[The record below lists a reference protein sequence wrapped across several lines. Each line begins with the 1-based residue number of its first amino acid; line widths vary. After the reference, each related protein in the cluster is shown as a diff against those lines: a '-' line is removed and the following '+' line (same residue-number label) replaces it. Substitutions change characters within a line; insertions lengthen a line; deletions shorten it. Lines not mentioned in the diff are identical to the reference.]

1 MTQFLRRFIGALML
15 DAGAY
20 EDIESDRHA
29 GMQSVVVV
37 AAVCLAGG
45 TCAVG
50 LGSGA
55 ASFVT
60 GAIIALSG
68 WLVWAATIVALGTGP
83 MADVD
88 TRTDIRELLR
98 VLGYAAAPGVF
109 VALAAMRPV
118 APLIFVIVSAWMIA
132 AAVMAVRQALDYRS
146 TVRAIAVS
154 VVAFLVSAGML
165 VAIAFTFTARV
176 SSS

>member
-98 VLGYAAAPGVF
+98 VLGSVT
-109 VALAAMRPV
+109 
-118 APLIFVIVSAWMIA
+118 PL
-132 AAVMAVRQALDYRS
+132 RQASSWLWPRCVRS
-146 TVRAIAVS
+146 HR
-154 VVAFLVSAGML
+154 
-165 VAIAFTFTARV
+165 
-176 SSS
+176 

>member
-1 MTQFLRRFIGALML
+1 
-15 DAGAY
+15 
-20 EDIESDRHA
+20 
-29 GMQSVVVV
+29 
-37 AAVCLAGG
+37 
-45 TCAVG
+45 
-50 LGSGA
+50 
-55 ASFVT
+55 
-60 GAIIALSG
+60 
-68 WLVWAATIVALGTGP
+68 
-83 MADVD
+83 
-88 TRTDIRELLR
+88 
-98 VLGYAAAPGVF
+98 
-109 VALAAMRPV
+109 MRPV